1 MTISANSSFDPQAQ
15 SVIATAL
22 RLCQV
27 LNAGLQPD
35 ADQLAMGM
43 TLLDLGLKALQNDG
57 VFLRTVDR
65 VTVQASAISAAGV
78 ITTDSDTLDVENI
91 YYTDTAGNDVPLMF
105 IPRKRYMELSEK
117 DTVGPPSQAYIEKS
131 EGTVTINLHPI
142 GDSTTVSIT
151 YAKVR
156 RFRDVDTA
164 GVTLDIPSK
173 WQRAV
178 TYMLA
183 ADFALHYGRIDR
195 SDSLRATYE
204 GERQRAMNDET
215 ERGDSRFVI
224 GERYS
229 PYA

>member
-1 MTISANSSFDPQAQ
+1 LTISANSSFDPQAQ

-27 LNAGLQPD
+27 LNAAIRPD
-35 ADQLAMGM
+35 ADQLALGM

-57 VFLRTVDR
+57 IFLRTVDR
-65 VTVQASAISAAGV
+65 TTVQASAISAAGV
-78 ITTDSDTLDVENI
+78 VATDSDTLDVENL
-91 YYTDTAGNDVPLMF
+91 YYTDTAGNDVPISF
-105 IPRKRYMELSEK
+105 IPRKRYMELSNK
-117 DTVGPPSQAYIEKS
+117 ATVGPPSQAYIDKS
-131 EGTVTINLHPI
+131 EGAVTINLNPI
-142 GDSTTVSIT
+142 GDSTVVSLT

-195 SDSLRATYE
+195 ADSLRATYE
-204 GERQRAMNDET
+204 GERMRAMNDET
-215 ERGDSRFVI
+215 ERGDVRFVI
-224 GERYS
+224 GERYT
-229 PYA
+229 PYG